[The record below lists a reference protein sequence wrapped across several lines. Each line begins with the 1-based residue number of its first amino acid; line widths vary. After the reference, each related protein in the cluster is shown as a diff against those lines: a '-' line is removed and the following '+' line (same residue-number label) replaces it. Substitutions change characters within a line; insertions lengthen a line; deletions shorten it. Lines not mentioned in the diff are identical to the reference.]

1 MDLRGSKGRTSLV
14 VSYHQQE
21 YYVYV
26 VAIIVIAVFLN
37 LYFICLRIVVRM
49 EVTVVALELRTF
61 TFRMG
66 RQFYTLFTNGTSTN
80 IVRIKEFTN
89 DLRIISSLGM

>member
-26 VAIIVIAVFLN
+26 VVIIVIAVFLN
-37 LYFICLRIVVRM
+37 LCFIRLRIEVRM

-61 TFRMG
+61 TFRMS
-66 RQFYTLFTNGTSTN
+66 RQFDTLFTTGTSTN
-80 IVRIKEFTN
+80 IVRYKELTN
-89 DLRIISSLGM
+89 DLRIVSSLEM